1 MPDLDKINLS
11 AFDTQAPELDLSAFD
26 VKKKDGS
33 VGFGTSSSPT
43 PSKLPSKNVFEQ
55 GLQYAQQGYKMPI
68 SDALREDINKK
79 EDTGAALYNTLVGSA
94 TRLAGGLD
102 YLVKSNIQVPQELP
116 KEILKA
122 RPDLAGNRFETA
134 NESRKRIESFVEQA
148 RSAKSSKEY
157 ESKLGEFDITPK
169 KGGKLLSGIDA
180 QDFKALAFQ
189 APSQALDMVLG
200 GVTGGMSFVAQSA
213 SDAAKDLENNPEA
226 SKLTDYQKSAYIY
239 TQAAV
244 QAALE
249 KLSLDVILG
258 KTGLGKKAQQKI
270 ANEIVEDF
278 ASRGIKATAKDVQEA
293 AVRKATNLGS
303 KIKRLGLKTALGT
316 VSEGVTEGT
325 QTAAQQT
332 IKLFTNTLTKKEIF
346 DEEDILANLG
356 KDILNS
362 AVQGGAF
369 GGGASFG
376 VGSLQNTNKA
386 IRNEIANGSSG
397 VYIKDEI
404 NKLYAD
410 GKISE
415 QEAKY
420 TNDKTDQYEKIAEG
434 IPADIAPDDKY
445 KIIGGI
451 EQKDVLEAKK
461 KELTEEMNKLDPV
474 FRKEK
479 QDQIDLIQAKI
490 DEANDYLEGVIDGK
504 EVKYKEKDGN
514 YYKIDNNG
522 EEVKITKENYELA
535 KAIREEDKRKA
546 EAAVIM
552 PEEVVQPETIEIT
565 PEEKISVITP
575 EENIPVETVEVTEAP
590 KTATD
595 KLAAFREKYNLVSES
610 ALKGAETKRINEQ
623 AAKIVPTDTESA
635 VLAWLAGKGNELN
648 WKAIND
654 AAGSR
659 EGARLNVGRDYSTGE
674 VKARDYASKERNK
687 GLELTDAAHK
697 IWQEISKKNPN
708 ISSDQ
713 VEEVLRVA
721 IRENPTRLDAAR
733 TLVARSGAETAPI
746 SIEEG
751 EQAYYES
758 KGEPEVIVE
767 QTPEGYKW
775 EGGFVPFEE
784 EDIEGIEEAPFAVQE
799 PTTDEVNDMK
809 DIVKDLINEGVLN
822 LSKIKSRVAK
832 ELGYDSKRL
841 RQTIEDA
848 YQEYTKE
855 FTPKEITSGVLGKV
869 GTFLSDLFGGKAR
882 DRVFIAKDGKS
893 LMAKYNQI
901 AETGGR
907 VEFQATL
914 GDDQTVTVKPVD
926 ASVVNG
932 FYSPLELQ
940 INQMKQDKMPAKQ
953 WLDKLRGEEA
963 KWSGLSDWLSQQ
975 EGSLTKQ
982 EVKDWLNDNR
992 IEINEIVKGDPDI
1005 YNKSLWKYQAA
1016 GDGIWTFNFE
1026 RGGYLKIDAS
1036 EGDNFARLYVQEP
1049 RRSAYENEI
1058 ASVQYYDRDQ
1068 ILDIALENDYFE
1080 NYIDNEILSS
1090 TKYGKY
1096 TVEGDK
1102 SDYKEILITLPVK
1115 SKTNLQEKIDQL
1127 DDLEQDEINKERNKY
1142 VSELG
1147 LDPDKKQL
1155 YFFAINDDNDVIYLA
1170 KDADDLD
1177 KWKDSHL
1184 YAMSVQQEA
1193 PAGLKNALQFN
1204 KYFNV
1209 TNDALEKIRIKIN
1222 DLEKEINKK
1231 DKTDTKY
1238 KSSHFDEANILVHVR
1253 SDIRT
1258 DSKGNKIYFIEEVQ
1272 SDWGQEG
1279 KKKGFVEEISSK
1291 DLERYEELKPIV
1303 KKLDDTDNDIRQAS
1317 IYANGG
1323 IRNQEGLDISKFLSL
1338 PVNERK
1344 SKVKSVHNK
1353 NQTTEYNVI
1362 DFLKK
1367 EIEKNNK
1374 EVDKKIDQQLLLE
1387 KELNKYEKFLETV
1400 KNNREFDQANE
1411 EWNNIF
1417 KEIRKLKSEQQNLE
1431 ELTFG
1436 LNKEIAKANER
1447 IGFDN
1452 FYYEKALK
1460 SSDLEFDSVEYFKIK
1475 NEYQKLNDKII
1486 DKEGINKA
1494 PFVTKT
1500 NDWAKLGLKVALKNA
1515 VESGASKIA
1524 WTNGEQQNERY
1535 DLSKQVNYIERIPE
1549 NDINKE
1555 QGDFY
1560 LDINLPNGIIGLNVN
1575 KDSGIVTR
1583 STGSVYRGDL
1593 IGKPLSDVIG
1603 KDMADKI
1610 MSGGAKKYEGDGLK
1624 IGGKGMI
1631 GFYGSP
1637 KDNSLGILG
1646 DLAKSLYKQT
1656 PEKLILDNYREAKLK
1671 ELQKELDE
1679 HTANK
1684 TSDFRLRDFHL
1695 QEASDAAFNSLKEE
1709 RLYNLEQADYYEKRA
1724 KAKAEIEESVLREI
1738 KRLGVEYQYSINI
1751 TPELKAQ
1758 VEQGLPMFM
1767 SDPNGDVLGFSFQ
1780 NKVYLNGE
1788 KLNPNTPIHEA
1799 GHIWTDWVRQNDPK
1813 IYERGMQL
1821 IEGSDYLK
1829 KAKASRFYQKE
1840 ALKLSSKA
1848 EVEQYFKNEA
1858 LAMAIGDKGAQFVTE
1873 SKKASFK
1880 EWLNTLWSK
1889 IKEVV
1894 GFRDISPEELQDL
1907 TLDQFAKMA
1916 VKDILGEQFETRPV
1930 QQSYDLLPKGKK
1942 LRQSKEET
1950 LIKNNFEN
1958 IVNELIKKKKIQKIC

>member
-249 KLSLDVILG
+249 KLSLDVILE
-258 KTGLGKKAQQKI
+258 KTGLGRKAQQKI

-303 KIKRLGLKTALGT
+303 KIKRLGLKTALG
-316 VSEGVTEGT
+316 VASEGITEGT
-325 QTAAQQT
+325 QTAAQQG

-420 TNDKTDQYEKIAEG
+420 TNDKIDQYEKIADA
-434 IPADIAPDDKY
+434 IPIDIAPDDKY

-490 DEANDYLEGVIDGK
+490 DEANDYLEGVINGK

-514 YYKIDNNG
+514 YYKIDSNG

-535 KAIREEDKRKA
+535 KAIREEDKRKT

-552 PEEVVQPETIEIT
+552 PEEIVQPETIEIT

-595 KLAAFREKYNLVSES
+595 KLAAFREKYNLVSE
-610 ALKGAETKRINEQ
+610 AAVKGAETKRINEQ

-659 EGARLNVGRDYSTGE
+659 ESARLNVGRDYSTGE
-674 VKARDYASKERNK
+674 VKARDYAAKERNK
-687 GLELTDAAHK
+687 GLELRDAAHR
-697 IWQEISKKNPN
+697 IWEDVSKRNPN
-708 ISSDQ
+708 ITSDQ
-713 VEEVLRVA
+713 VEGALLNA

-751 EQAYYES
+751 EQAYYEG
-758 KGEPEVIVE
+758 KGEEPVIE
-767 QTPEGYKW
+767 EPITF
-775 EGGFVPFEE
+775 EGGFVPFQEE
-784 EDIEGIEEAPFAVQE
+784 GEIEEAPFAVQE

-809 DIVKDLINEGVLN
+809 DIVKDLIEEGVLN

-832 ELGYDSKRL
+832 ELEYDSKRL

-914 GDDQTVTVKPVD
+914 GDDQTAVTVKPVD

-963 KWSGLSDWLSQQ
+963 KWTGLSDWLNQQ
-975 EGSLTKQ
+975 EGSLTK
-982 EVKDWLNDNR
+982 ENIKNWLQDNQ
-992 IEINEIVKGDPDI
+992 IQINEIIKGTPDV
-1005 YNKSLWKYQAA
+1005 NDKSLWEYKAN
-1016 GDGIWTFNFE
+1016 GDGVWTYAFD
-1026 RGGYLKIDAS
+1026 GGSFIIDAS
-1036 EGDNFARLYVQEP
+1036 EGDNNARIYIVD
-1049 RRSAYENEI
+1049 SGGANEVGLI
-1058 ASVQYYDRDQ
+1058 NYSDRDQ
-1068 ILDIALENDYFE
+1068 ILDMALERNTFE
-1080 NYIDNEILSS
+1080 NYIDDYDLNT
-1090 TKYGKY
+1090 TKYSKY
-1096 TVEGDK
+1096 TLDGEK
-1102 SDYKEILITLPVK
+1102 QDYKEILITYPATASMPFEEWNKNRK
-1115 SKTNLQEKIDQL
+1115 SW
-1127 DDLEQDEINKERNKY
+1127 
-1142 VSELG
+1142 G
-1147 LDPDKKQL
+1147 
-1155 YFFAINDDNDVIYLA
+1155 
-1170 KDADDLD
+1170 
-1177 KWKDSHL
+1177 
-1184 YAMSVQQEA
+1184 
-1193 PAGLKNALQFN
+1193 
-1204 KYFNV
+1204 
-1209 TNDALEKIRIKIN
+1209 
-1222 DLEKEINKK
+1222 EKEGTIEEYKK
-1231 DKTDTKY
+1231 AGILY
-1238 KSSHFDEANILVHVR
+1238 KSSHFDEKNILVHVR

-1258 DSKGNKIYFIEEVQ
+1258 DSKGNKIFFIEEVQ

-1279 KKKGFVEEISSK
+1279 KKKGFSEATLKEV
-1291 DLERYEELKPIV
+1291 ERY
-1303 KKLDDTDNDIRQAS
+1303 ND
-1317 IYANGG
+1317 
-1323 IRNQEGLDISKFLSL
+1323 L
-1338 PVNERK
+1338 
-1344 SKVKSVHNK
+1344 KSVMPILENTYRDIHQATGYAYKYDESISAEEFYKLSIEQRKNK
-1353 NQTTEYNVI
+1353 INETHKKYQERTNKLISALQNSI
-1362 DFLKK
+1362 DD
-1367 EIEKNNK
+1367 KNKQIRDNL
-1374 EVDKKIDQQLLLE
+1374 DQEFLLE
-1387 KELNKYEKFLETV
+1387 KKEYQLSKFLETV
-1400 KNNREFDQANE
+1400 KNNREYIQATNE
-1411 EWNNIF
+1411 
-1417 KEIRKLKSEQQNLE
+1417 LE
-1431 ELTFG
+1431 EL
-1436 LNKEIAKANER
+1436 
-1447 IGFDN
+1447 DQ
-1452 FYYEKALK
+1452 
-1460 SSDLEFDSVEYFKIK
+1460 KIK
-1475 NEYQKLNDKII
+1475 NLNRESVKLEEENYIYSNQIFKFNKDKEYDNSEYEIAIKNSEIKFDKNEFAKITKEYQDLEDKI
-1486 DKEGINKA
+1486 DGVKKA

-1515 VESGASKIA
+1515 VQSGATKIA

-1535 DLSKQVNYIERIPE
+1535 DLSKQVSYIEKIKE
-1549 NDINKE
+1549 SDINKE
-1555 QGDFY
+1555 NNQFQV
-1560 LDINLPNGIIGLNVN
+1560 DINFPNGMINLFVN
-1575 KDSGIVTR
+1575 KDTNKVDYYLGNRI
-1583 STGSVYRGDL
+1583 GDL
-1593 IGKPLSDVIG
+1593 TNKDLSDIIG

-1610 MSGGAKKYEGDGLK
+1610 IEGDAKKYEGDGLK

-1646 DLAKSLYKQT
+1646 DLAKSLYKQN
-1656 PEKLILDNYREAKLK
+1656 PEKISLDIREAKLK

-1684 TSDFRLRDFHL
+1684 TSDFKLRDFHL

-1709 RLYNLEQADYYEKRA
+1709 RLYNIEQADYYEKRA
-1724 KAKAEIEESVLREI
+1724 KKSAEYEESVLREI
-1738 KRLGVEYQYSINI
+1738 KRLGIEYQYSINI

-1930 QQSYDLLPKGKK
+1930 QESYDLLPKGKK

>member
-420 TNDKTDQYEKIAEG
+420 TNDKIDQYEKIADA
-434 IPADIAPDDKY
+434 IPIDIAPDDKY

-490 DEANDYLEGVIDGK
+490 DEANDYLEGVINGK
-504 EVKYKEKDGN
+504 ELKYKEKDGN
-514 YYKIDNNG
+514 YYKIDSNG

-575 EENIPVETVEVTEAP
+575 KENIPVETVEVTEAP

-595 KLAAFREKYNLVSES
+595 KLAAFREKYNLVSKS

-654 AAGSR
+654 AAGGR

-697 IWQEISKKNPN
+697 IWEEISKKNPN

-713 VEEVLRVA
+713 VEEALRVA

-733 TLVARSGAETAPI
+733 TLIAIAGAEEAPI

-809 DIVKDLINEGVLN
+809 DIVKDLIDEGVLN

-893 LMAKYNQI
+893 LMAKYNQV

-914 GDDQTVTVKPVD
+914 PNGQVVTAKPID
-926 ASVVNG
+926 ASIVNG

-963 KWSGLSDWLSQQ
+963 KWTGLSDWLSQQ

-982 EVKDWLNDNR
+982 EVKNWLNDNR

-1049 RRSAYENEI
+1049 RRSAFENEI

-1096 TVEGDK
+1096 TVDGDK
-1102 SDYKEILITLPVK
+1102 SDYKEILITLPAK
-1115 SKTNLQEKIDQL
+1115 SKSNLQEQLDKL
-1127 DDLEQDEINKERNKY
+1127 DDLEQEEINKERSKY

-1147 LDPDKKQL
+1147 LDPNKKQL

-1170 KDADDLD
+1170 KDADDLE
-1177 KWKDSHL
+1177 KWKESHL
-1184 YAMSVQQEA
+1184 YTMSIQQEA
-1193 PAGLKNALQFN
+1193 PVGFKNALQFN

-1209 TNDALEKIRIKIN
+1209 TNDKIEKINAQIKNIEN
-1222 DLEKEINKK
+1222 DIIESEKEVKP
-1231 DKTDTKY
+1231 KY
-1238 KSSHFDEANILVHVR
+1238 KSSHFDEDNILVHVR

-1279 KKKGFVEEISSK
+1279 KKKGFFEDV
-1291 DLERYEELKPIV
+1291 ELKEIQRHAELMPIV
-1303 KKLDDTDNDIRQAS
+1303 GELNRKYNNAEPVAS
-1317 IYANGG
+1317 YAYD
-1323 IRNQEGLDISKFLSL
+1323 LPMASSDVVFKFLSL
-1338 PVNERK
+1338 PIEERK
-1344 SKVKSVHNK
+1344 LLVETTHEKRQKTQNVVLGALK
-1353 NQTTEYNVI
+1353 NFI
-1362 DFLKK
+1362 D
-1367 EIEKNNK
+1367 KNNK
-1374 EVDKKIDQQLLLE
+1374 EISQKIDEELLLE
-1387 KELNKYEKFLETV
+1387 KELSKYDKFLETV
-1400 KNNREFDQANE
+1400 KNNREYNQANE
-1411 EWNNIF
+1411 EWNIIF
-1417 KEIRKLKSEQQNLE
+1417 KKIRKLRSEQE
-1431 ELTFG
+1431 ELEA
-1436 LNKEIAKANER
+1436 LNTGSEKERRSAI
-1447 IGFDN
+1447 
-1452 FYYEKALK
+1452 
-1460 SSDLEFDSVEYFKIK
+1460 
-1475 NEYQKLNDKII
+1475 QKLNEDDRRYDAILEKFIDIQLDEKEYNELRKEYSKLDNKILSVKI
-1486 DKEGINKA
+1486 KKA

-1515 VESGASKIA
+1515 IQSGASKIA

-1603 KDMADKI
+1603 KDMADKVI
-1610 MSGGAKKYEGDGLK
+1610 EGEAKKYEGEGLR

-1637 KDNSLGILG
+1637 KDNTLGILG

-1656 PEKLILDNYREAKLK
+1656 PEKLILENYKEDKLK
-1671 ELQKELDE
+1671 TLQAELDE
-1679 HTANK
+1679 YTANK
-1684 TSDFRLRDFHL
+1684 TSDFRMRDFYL
-1695 QEASDAAFNSLKEE
+1695 EEAQGQTDKEE
-1709 RLYNLEQADYYEKRA
+1709 KELMLLKVDYHEKRA
-1724 KAKAEIEESVLREI
+1724 KNNAELEESVLREI

-1840 ALKLSSKA
+1840 ALKLSTKA

-1930 QQSYDLLPKGKK
+1930 QESYDLLPKGKK